1 MKILLTILLFGS
13 AMAASGQTIFCEMY
27 VLNGWTN
34 AVVLQFKDANFTP
47 QSLTVPVGGRFQAM
61 VPTGSTALVTSY
73 DPTSITNGPYDIPYY
88 QQQTGDVPDQTTNDW
103 IILIGSGGDPSSGS
117 YSMQWTEY
125 RDSNIASQFGFVPPS
140 TGSAWPSPS
149 QQVADVVEGFEFG
162 VGPAFLLF
170 AIYMIRRGLQP
181 AIQD

>member
-1 MKILLTILLFGS
+1 MKILLTILFLGS
-13 AMAASGQTIFCEMY
+13 VLAANCQTVFCEMY

-34 AVVLQFKDANFTP
+34 EVVLQFKDANFAP
-47 QSLTVPVGGRFQAM
+47 QSLTLPIGGRFQAM
-61 VPTGSTALVTSY
+61 VPTGSTALVNSY
-73 DPTSITNGPYDIPYY
+73 DPASITNGPYDIPYY
-88 QQQTGDVPDQTTNDW
+88 QQQNGDVPDTTTNDW
-103 IILIGSGGDPSSGS
+103 IILIGSGDASSGS

-140 TGSAWPSPS
+140 SGSAWPSPS

-181 AIQD
+181 AIQE